1 MSAPLR
7 YRGRLLLLLL
17 PAVTLSAVS
26 AFYFARYLAKPIT
39 GLVMNFPEV
48 VLNQGRVLFSPKTP
62 FSPAV
67 AAGLQPGRDQILSIA
82 GRQVRSIW
90 DVVETDA
97 RVWRFQP
104 LEVEVLRDGLQT
116 LSLRISPVPALL
128 RPEWV
133 FALLFCAALGFTAFY
148 LILRLPQD
156 AGANL
161 ISMAALFY
169 LVFTA
174 LKPFYY
180 EGPASNLL
188 IHLGKLTAWFMVLFA
203 LHFPQPRLNRSA
215 RLGLLLG
222 ILALFLAFTSVRLL
236 YFLRWSAGQGDEWYG
251 RFRLLGRWGNIADG
265 VAFLIYAAL
274 LVYSYFRSAQP
285 QERGQIE
292 WILAGFL
299 IGIPPYFFLDQ
310 LPMILGEPPG
320 LRLSM
325 GGFANLFLVFVPLFF
340 LIGLIKHR
348 AFSLRFFLLR
358 YLLYFS
364 LLLLLF
370 AFFLLAYEPA
380 ERFVL
385 RFYGLPP
392 RAAAFMV
399 TALLFLA
406 LAALRSAVSAFL
418 ERLLFPSHYA
428 GSLSRS
434 TALEARN
441 RELKLLLDELNRQKR
456 RHFQADR
463 LRELRAVLG
472 GIIGRIGVPADAAAL
487 NLGIVERGLAG
498 GAASGQE
505 LKGALEA
512 ARGAVLEVRE
522 FLRKLGC
529 LTGARPGLPARVA
542 VDSLARDAF
551 IEVRRRY
558 PEAPLR
564 LECAARC
571 TLVCRPEEIRL
582 ALRLLLENAVEAAQ
596 PPPPVL
602 VSIHQGNEAVSIS
615 IEDSGPGI
623 DTGLL
628 KRAFEPFVSG
638 KPGHE
643 GLGLYLCRSLV
654 ERNSGTI
661 ELHSTPGVGTTA
673 ILSFQIREAEA

>member
-1 MSAPLR
+1 MNARLR

-17 PAVTLSAVS
+17 LAAALSFVS
-26 AFYFARYLAKPIT
+26 ALYFARYLAKPIT

-48 VLNQGRVLFSPKTP
+48 VLSEGRVLFSPKTP

-67 AAGLQPGRDQILSIA
+67 GAGLQPERDQILAIA
-82 GRQVRSIW
+82 GRPVRSIR
-90 DVVETDA
+90 DVVEADA
-97 RVWRFQP
+97 RVWRFRP
-104 LEVEVLRDGLQT
+104 LEVEVLRDGQT
-116 LSLRISPVPALL
+116 LSLQISPVPALL
-128 RPEWV
+128 RPDWV
-133 FALLFCAALGFTAFY
+133 FAFLFCAALGFMAFY
-148 LILRLPQD
+148 LILHLPQD
-156 AGANL
+156 TGANL
-161 ISMAALFY
+161 ISLAALFY

-180 EGPASNLL
+180 EGLLSNLL

-203 LHFPQPRLNRSA
+203 LHFPQPRLNRSG
-215 RLGLLLG
+215 RLALLLS
-222 ILALFLAFTSVRLL
+222 ILAVFLAFTSARMLC
-236 YFLRWSAGQGDEWYG
+236 FLRWSAGLGDDWYG

-265 VAFLIYAAL
+265 AAFLIYTAL
-274 LVYSYFRSAQP
+274 LVYSYLKTAQP
-285 QERGQIE
+285 QERRQIE

-299 IGIPPYFFLDQ
+299 IGVPPYFFLDQ
-310 LPMILGEPPG
+310 LPVILGEPPG

-340 LIGLIKHR
+340 LIGLIRHR
-348 AFSLRFFLLR
+348 AFSLRFFFLR

-392 RAAAFMV
+392 RAAAFLV

-406 LAALRSAVSAFL
+406 LVALRSAVGALL

-434 TALEARN
+434 AALEARN

-456 RHFQADR
+456 RRFQTDR
-463 LRELRAVLG
+463 LRELRAVLS
-472 GIIGRIGVPADAAAL
+472 GIIGRIGAPADAAASQL
-487 NLGIVERGLAG
+487 AAMERELAG
-498 GAASGQE
+498 GAGSGLR
-505 LKGALEA
+505 LKGELEA

-529 LTGARPGLPARVA
+529 LIGAHPGLPARAA
-542 VDSLARDAF
+542 VDSLVRDAF
-551 IEVRRRY
+551 IEVRRRC

-564 LECAARC
+564 LESSARSS
-571 TLVCRPEEIRL
+571 LVCRPEEMVQ
-582 ALRLLLENAVEAAQ
+582 ALRLLLENALEAAQ
-596 PPPPVL
+596 PPPQVVVRIEQGNGT
-602 VSIHQGNEAVSIS
+602 VSIH
-615 IEDSGPGI
+615 IEDNGPGI
-623 DTGLL
+623 ESGLL
-628 KRAFEPFVSG
+628 KQSFEPFVSG

-654 ERNSGTI
+654 ERNSGSI
-661 ELHSTPGVGTTA
+661 ELRSTPGAGTTA
-673 ILSFQIREAEA
+673 VLTFPLQEAEA